1 MQNTDS
7 DDLCLPALYMGD
19 FLKQSKDSAD
29 EAVTLLDCCSG
40 KVDHLNLKHV
50 VRDSVFYNG
59 HLFAMASALSHLTL
73 LKIFCQGRQIYMAT
87 LVLTFL

>member
-1 MQNTDS
+1 MLFLQNTDC
-7 DDLCLPALYMGD
+7 DDLSLPALYMGD

-50 VRDSVFYNG
+50 VGYW
-59 HLFAMASALSHLTL
+59 
-73 LKIFCQGRQIYMAT
+73 
-87 LVLTFL
+87 